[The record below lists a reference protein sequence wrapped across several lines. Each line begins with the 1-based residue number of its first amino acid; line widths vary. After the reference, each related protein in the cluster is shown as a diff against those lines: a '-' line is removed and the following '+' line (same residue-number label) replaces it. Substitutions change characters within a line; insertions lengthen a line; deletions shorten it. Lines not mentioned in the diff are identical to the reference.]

1 MHSVWDSFLIAK
13 AIRNT
18 PPKYNHR
25 LPDDRIEHSLRGAI
39 YDPYVRQIMAE
50 GVLKE
55 WADDIPSWL
64 QCPAR
69 NQLFED
75 KYFGWQQVFRN
86 WFKGAGVRLSDDES
100 DPGARTDD
108 EVLCPYAWAKPTHAL
123 NCEIVWPEALDK
135 SSYKEWLAAEVDEDN
150 HNHDED
156 KDEDDIMGGRHPPH
170 HEGPQ
175 LDTPEYAGA
184 IAKRRL
190 IEMLLAQAGV
200 RLANTLNYLFAN
212 DGN

>member
-1 MHSVWDSFLIAK
+1 MIAK

-18 PPKYNHR
+18 PAKYNHP
-25 LPDDRIEHSLRGAI
+25 LPDDRVEHSLRGAI

-55 WADDIPSWL
+55 WADDIPTWL

-69 NQLFED
+69 NQPSFEN
-75 KYFGWQQVFRN
+75 KYYGWQQVFTN
-86 WFKGAGVRLSDDES
+86 LLKGVGVRLRDDDS
-100 DPGARTDD
+100 DPGAATDD

-123 NCEIVWPEALDK
+123 NCKIVWPKVLDK
-135 SSYKEWLAAEVDEDN
+135 SSYKEWLAAPVDDDS

-156 KDEDDIMGGRHPPH
+156 EDEDDTEIMGRRPPPH

-184 IAKRRL
+184 IAKQRL
-190 IEMLLAQAGV
+190 VEKLLAQAGV
-200 RLANTLNYLFAN
+200 RLANTLNNLFAN